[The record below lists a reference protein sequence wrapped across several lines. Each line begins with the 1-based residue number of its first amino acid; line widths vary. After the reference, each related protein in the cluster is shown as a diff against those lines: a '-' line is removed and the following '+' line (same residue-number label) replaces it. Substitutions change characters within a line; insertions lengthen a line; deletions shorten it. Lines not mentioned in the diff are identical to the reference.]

1 MHAGR
6 ATSLAR
12 VLRLLAVFLVA
23 SVVMGTLAAGLAL
36 PGVGGLGAATRSS
49 VTLFDSLPSQ
59 FTASPLA
66 QQSKMLDVKGNVIAT
81 PYEVNRVVVP
91 LSAVA
96 PVMRE
101 AQVAIEDSRFYAHG
115 GVDVRGVVRALASN
129 AAGTT
134 VQGGSTLTQQYVKV
148 LLQETALT
156 VGNKVAADAAA
167 ARSGAA
173 GLSRKLQELKY
184 SLQLERTKSKDEILQ
199 GYLNLVYYGD
209 QAYGVQAAAQHYF
222 HKDAKDLLL
231 PEAALV
237 AGLAQ
242 NPGTTD
248 PVNHPDKALARRNVV
263 LDRMRELGLIT
274 DQQVTDAKAVSLAA
288 MLHLTTVP
296 SACSGSGDNAY
307 FCDYVLKWLESDPS
321 LNAALGATIE
331 ERKAKIFGGGL
342 TIQTTLD
349 PDITKMAR
357 DEIVRRVP
365 LNNDVGLGSATVV
378 IDPRTGEVRAM
389 AQNTSYGI
397 AAGKPG
403 ETSVNW
409 AVDTAL
415 GGSQGF
421 GFGSTEK
428 AFALVTALAKGLPIN
443 SSVNAQTAGPHQAA
457 TYTGTDF
464 PDACGLGRSTWS
476 VRNDEFVPGG
486 LTTLTRATA
495 RSINTAFV
503 ALVSQLGACNVRDTE
518 TRMGLHQSNGN
529 PVKPFPAAI
538 TLGTDSVSPMTVAS
552 AYGTLGNNGIHCSP
566 VPVAAITTMDA
577 KVLPIPTSGST
588 NCQQVVDPDVA
599 HGVAAIM
606 SNVLTGEGT
615 ATTSALANDRP
626 AAGKTGTTDGNN
638 ETWFVG
644 YTPQLTSAVWVGT
657 PNGNTQVLDNV
668 TLAGRFYP
676 VVYGASIAAPIW
688 KGIMD
693 QALANQPTLPFPAPS
708 DKITNGEDVAITSVE
723 GQSIADATASLRAQ
737 GFTVTL
743 GNRIFSLYPPGVVVG
758 TDPGGQASPGSQVAL
773 LISTG
778 TITAAP
784 QPAPPQFKPPPT
796 VPPTNSK
803 GNGKGR

>member
-274 DQQVTDAKAVSLAA
+274 DQQVTDAKAVSLA
-288 MLHLTTVP
+288 
-296 SACSGSGDNAY
+296 
-307 FCDYVLKWLESDPS
+307 
-321 LNAALGATIE
+321 
-331 ERKAKIFGGGL
+331 
-342 TIQTTLD
+342 
-349 PDITKMAR
+349 
-357 DEIVRRVP
+357 
-365 LNNDVGLGSATVV
+365 
-378 IDPRTGEVRAM
+378 
-389 AQNTSYGI
+389 
-397 AAGKPG
+397 
-403 ETSVNW
+403 
-409 AVDTAL
+409 
-415 GGSQGF
+415 
-421 GFGSTEK
+421 
-428 AFALVTALAKGLPIN
+428 
-443 SSVNAQTAGPHQAA
+443 
-457 TYTGTDF
+457 
-464 PDACGLGRSTWS
+464 
-476 VRNDEFVPGG
+476 
-486 LTTLTRATA
+486 
-495 RSINTAFV
+495 
-503 ALVSQLGACNVRDTE
+503 
-518 TRMGLHQSNGN
+518 
-529 PVKPFPAAI
+529 PF
-538 TLGTDSVSPMTVAS
+538 
-552 AYGTLGNNGIHCSP
+552 
-566 VPVAAITTMDA
+566 
-577 KVLPIPTSGST
+577 
-588 NCQQVVDPDVA
+588 
-599 HGVAAIM
+599 
-606 SNVLTGEGT
+606 
-615 ATTSALANDRP
+615 SALR
-626 AAGKTGTTDGNN
+626 
-638 ETWFVG
+638 
-644 YTPQLTSAVWVGT
+644 
-657 PNGNTQVLDNV
+657 
-668 TLAGRFYP
+668 
-676 VVYGASIAAPIW
+676 
-688 KGIMD
+688 
-693 QALANQPTLPFPAPS
+693 
-708 DKITNGEDVAITSVE
+708 
-723 GQSIADATASLRAQ
+723 
-737 GFTVTL
+737 
-743 GNRIFSLYPPGVVVG
+743 GV
-758 TDPGGQASPGSQVAL
+758 
-773 LISTG
+773 
-778 TITAAP
+778 
-784 QPAPPQFKPPPT
+784 
-796 VPPTNSK
+796 
-803 GNGKGR
+803 